1 MTPSPKRL
9 PVARHDR
16 ASGSPGFEHGPR
28 GVIPTL
34 RIALPAL
41 NKHRSIGCIQQGG
54 QLARTAVVIPGKP
67 GPAGLKGRRTFSAA
81 LGTANKHG
89 AAPLQCGGYT
99 LVRKAPGA
107 LCRPVV
113 SVHRQ
118 HVGPFLKNGRTR
130 ACHRRP
136 RAPVPSKTTVAF
148 SGRSRPTYAS
158 HESSEA
164 AWRAAMRPKT
174 MFSALP
180 PPEIP

>member
-1 MTPSPKRL
+1 MTARPVRPVSSTARAVSSQRCASLCQPSTSTGASDASSRAASSRAPPSSSQENLAPQALRAA
-9 PVARHDR
+9 ARF
-16 ASGSPGFEHGPR
+16 PQPLGP
-28 GVIPTL
+28 
-34 RIALPAL
+34 
-41 NKHRSIGCIQQGG
+41 
-54 QLARTAVVIPGKP
+54 
-67 GPAGLKGRRTFSAA
+67 
-81 LGTANKHG
+81 ANKHG